1 MGFLTT
7 LGTSVTPQ
15 IMAAFAGAG
24 LTETMSVSRTAQT
37 ADGMGGFTDGTVTTP
52 YTSIPVSIKTDKGTR
67 YDSQGKPITAQTY
80 TLEFPTV
87 TSAGTLIS
95 VNLATDKLIVDARSP
110 FPART
115 FLIISHANDSEVI
128 NQFIC
133 IEES

>member
-1 MGFLTT
+1 
-7 LGTSVTPQ
+7 
-15 IMAAFAGAG
+15 MAAFAGAG

-52 YTSIPVSIKTDKGTR
+52 YTSVPVSIKTDKGTR

-87 TSAGTLIS
+87 TSAGSLIS

-115 FLIISHANDSEVI
+115 FLIICPADDMEVM
-128 NQFIC
+128 NQYVC
-133 IEES
+133 IREY